1 MDEVARQVHHLAL
14 VDWLI
19 IGGFIALSIS
29 IGIYFSKRARK
40 STRDY
45 FTSGGGVPWWLLGT
59 SMVATTFAAD
69 TPLAISGWVAT
80 VGISQNWFWWCQASI
95 TMVGVF
101 FFARLWRRA
110 ALITDME
117 YVHLRYSGNSAN
129 FLRGFKAVYFALP
142 YGCIVMGWVNR
153 AMVKI
158 IGLAIPK
165 LPSFGPIDSVLRWI
179 LMKTSGSVT
188 AMQMEEYK
196 ILFILFIICI
206 GYTAISGLW
215 GVMVTDFFQFIIAM
229 GGSIVLAILAVNR
242 VGGLSEVF
250 EKLNTIYTPERADAM
265 VSLIPKPGIPVAGFM
280 PFYYFLL
287 FIGMYWWSVGFTDG
301 GSYLA
306 QRMLAAKN
314 ERHAAL
320 GYLWYGVAH
329 YCLRMWPWI
338 IVGIVAAVLFPWK
351 PGMDAELGYI
361 KVMLAVLPAGLLGVL
376 LASFLAAYMSTIST
390 QVNLAA
396 SYLVNDVYRPFITK
410 GRSER
415 HYVWVST
422 VATVFVAFVG
432 IIFTLFSES
441 ISEMWFFLAALNS
454 GIGVIYL
461 LRWYWWRINAWTEVS
476 CISALM
482 FLALAL
488 KIFKLEYGFDMHLPI
503 NLLVSVPFSLTVAMI
518 VTLLTKPTDEETL
531 KKFYRKVKPG
541 GPGWTEIAE
550 KLPDVKADCL
560 INKRNVGLCI
570 VAIISIYAALMGIG
584 DLVIGSPIRGI
595 VLLVVTL
602 IGGIIIARSFSTKR
616 WVEEPIPG
624 APAQQ

>member
-1 MDEVARQVHHLAL
+1 MNIDEVAQQVHHIAV

-19 IGGFIALSIS
+19 IGAFIALSIS

-69 TPLAISGWVAT
+69 TPLAISGWV
-80 VGISQNWFWWCQASI
+80 VEKGISQNWFWWCQACI

-117 YVHLRYSGNSAN
+117 YVYLRYSGKSAN
-129 FLRGFKAVYFALP
+129 FLRGFKALYFALP

-153 AMVKI
+153 AMVKV
-158 IGLAIPK
+158 IGTAIPK
-165 LPSFGPIDSVLRWI
+165 LPSFGPIDSALYWI
-179 LMKTSGSVT
+179 LMKTSGNATVVEI
-188 AMQMEEYK
+188 EEFK
-196 ILFILFIICI
+196 ILFILFIICV

-215 GVMVTDFFQFIIAM
+215 GVMVTDLFQFTIAM
-229 GGSIVLAILAVNR
+229 GGSIVLAILAVNHA
-242 VGGLSEVF
+242 GGMSEVMA
-250 EKLNTIYTPERADAM
+250 KLNTIYTPERADAM
-265 VSLIPKPGIPVAGFM
+265 VTLIPKPGITIPGFV
-280 PFYYFLL
+280 PFSYFLL

-314 ERHAAL
+314 ERHAAI
-320 GYLWYGVAH
+320 GYLWYGIAH

-338 IVGIVAAVLFPWK
+338 VVGIVAAVLFPWE

-361 KVMLAVLPAGLLGVL
+361 KVMLAVLPAGLLGIL

-396 SYLVNDVYRPFITK
+396 SYLVNDMYRPFIAK

-415 HYVWVST
+415 HYVRASM

-432 IIFTLFSES
+432 ITFTLLSTS
-441 ISEMWFFLAALNS
+441 IFKMWFFLAALNS
-454 GIGVIYL
+454 GIGLIYL

-476 CISALM
+476 CISTLM
-482 FLALAL
+482 LFALAV
-488 KIFKLEYGFDMHLPI
+488 KIFHL
-503 NLLVSVPFSLTVAMI
+503 NLPVPVNLVFSVPLSIGVAMI
-518 VTLLTKPTDEETL
+518 VTFLTKPTDEETL

-541 GPGWTEIAE
+541 GPGWRKIAE

-560 INKRNVGLCI
+560 INKRNAFLCI
-570 VAIISIYAALMGIG
+570 VAIISIYAALIGIG
-584 DLVIGSPIRGI
+584 ELVLGSAPRGI

-624 APAQQ
+624 APTQQ

>member
-1 MDEVARQVHHLAL
+1 MDIDAIARQVHHIAP
-14 VDWLI
+14 VDWMI
-19 IGGFIALSIS
+19 IGSYILIS
-29 IGIYFSKRARK
+29 IIIGVYYTRRARK

-59 SMVATTFAAD
+59 SMVATTFASD
-69 TPLAISGWVAT
+69 TPLVISGWVAR
-80 VGISQNWFWWCQASI
+80 VGISQNWFWWCQVSI

-117 YVHLRYSGNSAN
+117 YVYLRYSGKSAN
-129 FLRGFKAVYFALP
+129 FLRGFKAIYFALP
-142 YGCIVMGWVNR
+142 YGCIVMGWVNL

-158 IGLAIPK
+158 IGLTIPN
-165 LPSFGPIDSVLRWI
+165 LPSFGPIDSVIAWI
-179 LMKTSGSVT
+179 LMKTSGGVT
-188 AMQMEEYK
+188 LAQMEQYK
-196 ILFILFIICI
+196 ILFILFCICL

-215 GVMVTDFFQFIIAM
+215 GVLVTDFFQFIWAM
-229 GGSIVLAILAVNR
+229 GGTILLAILAVHR
-242 VGGLSEVF
+242 VGGVSQVF
-250 EKLNTIYTPERADAM
+250 EKLRTIYTPERADAM
-265 VSLIPKPGIPVAGFM
+265 VSLIPKTGIPIEGFM

-287 FIGMYWWSVGFTDG
+287 FIGIFWWSVGFTDG

-338 IVGIVAAVLFPWK
+338 IVGIVAAVMFPWK

-361 KVMLAVLPAGLLGVL
+361 RL
-376 LASFLAAYMSTIST
+376 
-390 QVNLAA
+390 NLAA
-396 SYLVNDVYRPFITK
+396 SYLINDVYRPFIAK

-415 HYVWVST
+415 HYVWMSIVG
-422 VATVFVAFVG
+422 TVFVAFVG
-432 IIFTLFSES
+432 ITFTLLSES
-441 ISEMWFFLAALNS
+441 ISQMWFFLAALNS

-482 FLALAL
+482 FFAIALQ
-488 KIFKLEYGFDMHLPI
+488 YGFDMPLPV
-503 NLLVSVPFSLTVAMI
+503 NLLAAVPFSLIVSML

-541 GPGWTEIAE
+541 GPGWANIAI
-550 KLPDVKADCL
+550 KVPDVKAQCL
-560 INKRNVGLCI
+560 INKRNVLLCI
-570 VAIISIYAALMGIG
+570 VAIISVYAALIGIG
-584 DLVIGSPIRGI
+584 DLVIGLKKASLVRGI
-595 VLLVVTL
+595 ILLVVTF

-616 WVEEPIPG
+616 WVEEPIA
-624 APAQQ
+624 APRAEH